1 MPDWH
6 RSLRVI
12 ALLVTRAPGTGSH
25 CTTDAASL
33 REALRL
39 LAAERPDKLRELQAR
54 WFEEARK
61 YNVLPLDDRR
71 YERTA
76 DPTRPVAAIEKP
88 SYDYYPDTSILHP
101 LAAPQLL
108 GREHTIT
115 AYVTI
120 PEGGAEGVLACSG
133 GEFGGWSLFIRDG
146 RLRYTHNY
154 LKIKDFEVTSAKEVP
169 TGKRRLSV
177 RFTPKSKSVKPD
189 LFTGDVSLFID
200 GEKVG
205 EIKDIKTAGQYSAIT
220 GYGLLIGR
228 NTGTPVSHSYEPP
241 FSFTGTIEKVTV
253 DRRDGPRGAERRSTT
268 AVG

>member
-1 MPDWH
+1 
-6 RSLRVI
+6 
-12 ALLVTRAPGTGSH
+12 
-25 CTTDAASL
+25 
-33 REALRL
+33 
-39 LAAERPDKLRELQAR
+39 
-54 WFEEARK
+54 
-61 YNVLPLDDRR
+61 
-71 YERTA
+71 
-76 DPTRPVAAIEKP
+76 VAAIEKP
-88 SYDYYPDTSILHP
+88 SYDYYPDTSVLHP

-154 LKIKDFEVTSAKEVP
+154 LKIKDYDVASAKEVP
-169 TGKRRLSV
+169 VGKRRLSV

-189 LFTGDVSLFID
+189 FFTGDVSLFID

-228 NTGTPVSHSYEPP
+228 NTGTPVSHTYEPP

-253 DRRDGPRGAERRSTT
+253 EVDGAPKVR
-268 AVG
+268 

>member
-1 MPDWH
+1 VTWH
-6 RSLRVI
+6 KKDTSWEDDRWELY
-12 ALLVTRAPGTGSH
+12 H
-25 CTTDAASL
+25 TDVDFS
-33 REALRL
+33 EAHD

-71 YERTA
+71 YERIA

-189 LFTGDVSLFID
+189 FFTGDVSLFID

-253 DRRDGPRGAERRSTT
+253 EVDGAPKVR
-268 AVG
+268 